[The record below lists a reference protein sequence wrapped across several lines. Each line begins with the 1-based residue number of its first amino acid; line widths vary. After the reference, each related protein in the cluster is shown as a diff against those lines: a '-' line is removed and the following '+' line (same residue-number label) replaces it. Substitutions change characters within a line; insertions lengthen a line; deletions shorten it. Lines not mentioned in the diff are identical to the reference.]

1 MILDSVMSSTISS
14 SVLSSG
20 CNSTVV
26 CQSKEEF
33 GWSQSCGQVSWKRV
47 CCQPPRSTLGGSN
60 HGGDHG
66 AIRNPFSQS
75 PDRHLF
81 SARKKFLRMK
91 VRAAVG
97 YSDSMSDPL
106 KYKGGLGYHPLEALD
121 DFEKNHEGELT
132 LTDAEIAR
140 TVVEVSNNA
149 TLIFSGIVD
158 NEVHENIVWPD
169 LQYVTDEYGDIYF
182 QVNDEEDVLQSLS
195 MRNSPVHVLIGL
207 DNIHYFREQETTVPE
222 NSNYFDIEET
232 SDTDS
237 DTKDDYEEDWIAI
250 VEEEDSDLSDSL
262 GDWAGLETMRSTHP
276 VEFSGKLAEV
286 VSTDYSVKMD
296 CPSKGLAMLGLIRPA
311 FMEEQSS
318 VHKFLY
324 DEKFPSTDIID
335 LNGRTKDEQ
344 VEEIAINDDSD
355 SESQHQTSIAD
366 AHASVYVSDNDE
378 GSEIGTSLYK
388 LEIIHIQLV
397 SFYGNQS
404 VVSLQ
409 DFQQAEPDILAHS
422 ASTIIARINSC
433 GKKTK
438 TALKSLCRKIKGI
451 EVEETTI
458 IGVDSLGIDVR
469 VRSGTQLQT
478 LRFAFSCRATSEYAA
493 EKQLRQLLF
502 PRSRR
507 SRQKH
512 RQTRHQN
519 NQ

>member
-1 MILDSVMSSTISS
+1 MIMDSAMSTTISS
-14 SVLSSG
+14 SVLSPG

-26 CQSKEEF
+26 CHGREEF
-33 GWSQSCGQVSWKRV
+33 GWSQFSGQVSWKRI
-47 CCQPPRSTLGGSN
+47 CCQLPRCTLGGSN
-60 HGGDHG
+60 HSGDHG
-66 AIRNPFSQS
+66 AIRNPFSQLS
-75 PDRHLF
+75 DRHLF
-81 SARKKFLRMK
+81 SARKNILQMK
-91 VRAAVG
+91 VRAAAD

-106 KYKGGLGYHPLEALD
+106 KYKGGLGYHPLEALHD
-121 DFEKNHEGELT
+121 AENSQKGELT

-140 TVVEVSNNA
+140 TVVEVNNSA
-149 TLIFSGIVD
+149 TLMFSGMVD
-158 NEVHENIVWPD
+158 NELHENIFWSD

-182 QVNDEEDVLQSLS
+182 QVNDEEDVLQNLS
-195 MRNSPVHVLIGL
+195 TSNSPVHVLIGL
-207 DNIHYFREQETTVPE
+207 DNIQYFREQETTVPGT
-222 NSNYFDIEET
+222 SSYFDIEAT

-237 DTKDDYEEDWIAI
+237 DIEDDYEEGWIAI

-286 VSTDYSVKMD
+286 VSTDYSGKMD
-296 CPSKGLAMLGLIRPA
+296 CPSKGLAILGLIRPA

-324 DEKFPSTDIID
+324 DEKIPSTDIID
-335 LNGRTKDEQ
+335 LNGRSKDEQ
-344 VEEIAINDDSD
+344 VEEIAIDDDSD
-355 SESQHQTSIAD
+355 SESLDQTSLTD
-366 AHASVYVSDNDE
+366 AHVSVHGSDNDE
-378 GSEIGTSLYK
+378 GSEMGTSLYK
-388 LEIIHIQLV
+388 LEILHIQLV

-469 VRSGTQLQT
+469 VRSGTQVQT

-507 SRQKH
+507 RRQKQH
-512 RQTRHQN
+512 QTRHQN
-519 NQ
+519 N